1 MADPQLAADHTGP
14 DPRRRHLYDL
24 QPDVVGQGA
33 SIDEDPAQ
41 LVDPALALEGIAG
54 EEWGHG
60 RQGCRR
66 AARGGGGETLQ
77 GGERGGERVGGGAGA
92 LGLSR
97 EEREGVCVGGSS
109 RGEVGG
115 WSRGWIIFELLE

>member
-1 MADPQLAADHTGP
+1 MADPQLSTDHTRP
-14 DPRRRHLYDL
+14 DPRRRHLYNL
-24 QPDVVGQGA
+24 EPDMVGQGPPV
-33 SIDEDPAQ
+33 DEDPAQ
-41 LVDPALALEGIAG
+41 LVDPTLALEGVAG
-54 EEWGHG
+54 KERGHG
-60 RQGCRR
+60 RQGRRR